1 MKNLTK
7 SNYKNI
13 IKEIYKDAR
22 KQGMLNRTRNINNDN
37 PILQN
42 TCRLIKIL
50 INNI

>member
-42 TCRLIKIL
+42 TYRVVNT
-50 INNI
+50 IN